1 MKRKIVVEYGEVNKI
16 AELIGCTN
24 VMVSHALAFRKNSRL
39 ARSIRKLALE
49 RGGTE
54 IGVDTQKSDCDEKR
68 PA

>member
-1 MKRKIVVEYGEVNKI
+1 MKRRIVVEYGEVNKI

-54 IGVDTQKSDCDEKR
+54 IGEDTQKPDYDEKLL
-68 PA
+68 A

>member
-1 MKRKIVVEYGEVNKI
+1 MKRRIVVEYGEVNKI

-54 IGVDTQKSDCDEKR
+54 IGEDIQKPDCVEKR

>member
-1 MKRKIVVEYGEVNKI
+1 MKRRIVVEYGEVNKI

-49 RGGTE
+49 RGGIE
-54 IGVDTQKSDCDEKR
+54 IGEDTQKPDYDEKR

>member
-1 MKRKIVVEYGEVNKI
+1 MKRRIVVEYGEVNKI

-24 VMVSHALAFRKNSRL
+24 VMVSHAL

>member
-1 MKRKIVVEYGEVNKI
+1 MKRRIVVEYGEVNKI

-54 IGVDTQKSDCDEKR
+54 IGEDTQNTDGHEE
-68 PA
+68 